1 MKHLWWLICLI
12 LIGPLTGQNIN
23 KRRLE
28 YIQKYKH
35 LAIEEMKTYKI
46 PASIK
51 LAQAVLESADGT
63 SILATKANNHFG
75 IKCHREW
82 DGQTIYHDDDQKNE
96 CFRKYKSVEESYR
109 DHSLFLSERQRYKK
123 LFSIPMDDY
132 KAWAYGLK
140 EAGYATNP
148 RYPELLIKIIEDY
161 QLYIIDQEGLGSIVV
176 SDKRLKYH
184 ENRIRYIIAN
194 AGDTWES
201 VAAEFDTKVDY
212 LLRYNELNYSIALKP
227 GDIVFLQPKRS
238 RSRKVKTYTVKPED
252 DMYSISQQFGIKL
265 KYLYKRNNLNAGQ
278 QVQAGEILYLRGRK
292 PVD

>member
-1 MKHLWWLICLI
+1 ML
-12 LIGPLTGQNIN
+12 LTLSLSGQTLN

-28 YIQKYKH
+28 YIQQYKP
-35 LAIEEMKTYKI
+35 LAIEEMKTFKI

-63 SILATKANNHFG
+63 STLATKANNHFG

-82 DGQTIYHDDDQKNE
+82 KGQTIYHDDDQKNE

-109 DHSLFLSERQRYKK
+109 DHSLFLSERQRYHK
-123 LFSIPMDDY
+123 LFTLPTDDY

-161 QLYIIDQEGLGSIVV
+161 QLHIIDQEALGSIVV
-176 SDKRLKYH
+176 SEKRLKYH
-184 ENRIRYIIAN
+184 ENRIKYVIAN
-194 AGDTWES
+194 AGDSWES
-201 VAAEFDTKVDY
+201 IAAEFDTKVDY
-212 LLRYNELNYSIALKP
+212 LLKYNELNYSYALKP

-238 RSRKVKTYTVKPED
+238 RSRKVKTYTVKED
-252 DMYSISQQFGIKL
+252 DNMHQISQQFGIKL
-265 KYLYKRNNLNAGQ
+265 KYLYKRNNMNAGQ
-278 QVQAGEILYLRGRK
+278 QPQVGEILYLRGYK
-292 PVD
+292 SNNQLFN

>member
-1 MKHLWWLICLI
+1 MKHLWWLISLI
-12 LIGPLTGQNIN
+12 LTWSLNSQNLN

-28 YIQKYKH
+28 YIQKYKP

-51 LAQAVLESADGT
+51 LAQATLESADGT
-63 SILATKANNHFG
+63 STLAVKANNHFG

-82 DGQTIYHDDDQKNE
+82 DGPTVYHDDDQKNE
-96 CFRKYKSVEESYR
+96 CFRKYKSVEDSYR
-109 DHSLFLSERQRYKK
+109 DHSLFLSERQRYRK
-123 LFSIPMDDY
+123 LFSLPIDDY

-161 QLYIIDQEGLGSIVV
+161 QLYIIDREALGSLVV
-176 SDKRLKYH
+176 SEKRLKYH
-184 ENRIRYIIAN
+184 ENRIKYVIAA

-201 VAAEFDTKVDY
+201 VAEEFDTKVDY
-212 LLRYNELNYSIALKP
+212 LLKYNELNYTHSLQP

-252 DMYSISQQFGIKL
+252 DMYTISQQFGIKL
-265 KYLYKRNNLNAGQ
+265 KYLYKRNHIKT
-278 QVQAGEILYLRGRK
+278 GEQPKPGDVLYLRGYK
-292 PVD
+292 KDS